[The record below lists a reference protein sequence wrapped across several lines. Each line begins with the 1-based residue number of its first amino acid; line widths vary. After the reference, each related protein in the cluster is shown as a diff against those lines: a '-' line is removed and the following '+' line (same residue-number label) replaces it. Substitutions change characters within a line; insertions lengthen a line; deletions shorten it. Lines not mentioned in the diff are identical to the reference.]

1 MPKPGFSRLSSGD
14 SDFELRASFVIRHP
28 SFVILNMSA
37 VNETLVRDVVAEVLG
52 RLNGGPVLTPKAA
65 PAPVPAAPSP
75 PPPASACGCDHTGS
89 KSRPATALRGRFGVF
104 ADAGEACAAAQE
116 AYLQLK
122 GKGSAARRKIEEI
135 IKTLAEKNAEPWGK
149 LELDETKIG
158 RLDHKIEKLKII
170 KLVPG
175 VDWLRPDARSG
186 DHGITLE
193 EYTPFG
199 VVGAV
204 TPSTHSI
211 PTLSGNIVNITAAG
225 NAVVFNTHPGASRC
239 AATAVRA
246 YNEAIYRETGI
257 ENLACTIEKPTLESF
272 DAICRHEAVRLL
284 LVTGGPAVVKAAM
297 QTGKRAICA
306 GPGNP
311 PVFVDDT
318 ACLKRAAQ
326 AIVQG
331 AAYDNNLLCIG
342 EKEVFVLDH
351 IADQLMAEMEKNGA
365 VRLTSAQLDALTR
378 AAFTFKQGQ
387 GGGCAHASVNKDF
400 IGKDAPVLAKAAGVN
415 VRPDTQLLFAETDAN
430 HPFVVEEQM
439 MPFLPIVRV
448 KSVEEGIACS
458 LAAEHGYKHT
468 SIIHSHNV
476 EHMTAMGRA
485 LDTTLFIKNG
495 ACMAGL
501 GLGGEGYLSYS
512 IATPT
517 GEGLTNPRTFTRV
530 RRCVMV
536 DNLRIY

>member
-1 MPKPGFSRLSSGD
+1 
-14 SDFELRASFVIRHP
+14 
-28 SFVILNMSA
+28 MSA
-37 VNETLVRDVVAEVLG
+37 VNETLIRDVVAEVMEKLG
-52 RLNGGPVLTPKAA
+52 GSPGPVQTK
-65 PAPVPAAPSP
+65 PAPSVSPPAASSGGGEPK
-75 PPPASACGCDHTGS
+75 GKT
-89 KSRPATALRGRFGVF
+89 RPATALRGKFGVF
-104 ADAGEACAAAQE
+104 QDANEACAAAQE
-116 AYLQLK
+116 AYLQLQQK
-122 GKGSAARRKIEEI
+122 GVAARRKIEEI
-135 IKTLAEKNAEPWGK
+135 VKTLAEKNAEAWGK

-158 RLDHKIEKLKII
+158 RLDHKIEKLKIL

-175 VDWLRPDARSG
+175 VDWLRPDGRSG

-204 TPSTHSI
+204 TPSTHSV
-211 PTLSGNIVNITAAG
+211 PTMSGNIVNIAAAG
-225 NAVVFNTHPGASRC
+225 NAVVFNAHPAAAHC

-246 YNEAIYRETGI
+246 YNEAIFRETGI
-257 ENLACTIEKPTLESF
+257 ENIACVIEKPTLDSF
-272 DAICRHEAVRLL
+272 NAICQNEAIRLL

-311 PVFVDDT
+311 PVLMDDT
-318 ACLKRAAQ
+318 CCPTRAAR
-326 AIVQG
+326 AIIQG

-342 EKEVFVLDH
+342 EKEVFVLENT
-351 IADQLMAEMEKNGA
+351 ADKLMAEMERNGA
-365 VRLTSAQLDALTR
+365 VRLTNAQLNALTK
-378 AAFTFKQGQ
+378 AAFTFTAGK
-387 GGGCAHASVNKDF
+387 GGGCARASVKKDY
-400 IGKDAPVLAKAAGVN
+400 IGKDASVLAKAAGVN
-415 VRPDTQLLFAETDAN
+415 VPAGTQLLFAETDAK
-430 HPFVVEEQM
+430 HPFVEEEQM

-448 KSVEEGIACS
+448 KNVEEGIEHA
-458 LAAEHGYKHT
+458 LDAEHGYKHT
-468 SIIHSHNV
+468 SIIHSHDV

-495 ACMAGL
+495 PCMAGL

-517 GEGLTNPRTFTRV
+517 GEGVTNPRTFTRV